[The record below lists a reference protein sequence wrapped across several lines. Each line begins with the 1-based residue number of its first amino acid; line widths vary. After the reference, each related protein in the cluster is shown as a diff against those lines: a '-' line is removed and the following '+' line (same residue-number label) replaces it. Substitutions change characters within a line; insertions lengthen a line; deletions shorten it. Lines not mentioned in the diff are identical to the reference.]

1 VPTDKEKLSA
11 ANLRLITSASADQ
24 IRAAAARAQEAGRL
38 TLGASIRVKDEGER
52 HITYSVRGP
61 GGLVEILAFELAW
74 GPEEQGRA
82 VVTNLGTFT
91 TMRQKMFGFIPVG
104 PTKVPALKSFSRYA
118 DWMRKELAA

>member
-11 ANLRLITSASADQ
+11 ANLRLTTSASVDQ
-24 IRAAAARAQEAGRL
+24 IKAAAGRAQEAGKL
-38 TLGASIRVKDEGER
+38 TLGSSIRVKGEGER

-61 GGLVEILAFELAW
+61 GGLVELLAFELAW

-82 VVTNLGTFT
+82 VITHVGTFT
-91 TMRQKMFGFIPVG
+91 TTRQRMFGFIPVG